1 MWLSSIS
8 SHRTWHDPVFTQSPY
23 MFPLFSFIFLM
34 NTPGS
39 PGWARLAVEDVSPEG
54 RKTCLCVPFSL
65 SLPRCLRTT
74 LRCKLWPMVSEVS
87 DSGGSGGEFM
97 VGQINLHLDGYE
109 AESSGF

>member
-23 MFPLFSFIFLM
+23 MFPLFSFVFLM

-39 PGWARLAVEDVSPEG
+39 PGWARLAVQDVSPEG

-87 DSGGSGGEFM
+87 DSGGGGGEFM
-97 VGQINLHLDGYE
+97 VGQISLHLDGY
-109 AESSGF
+109 